1 MSYEGEAINTRIEGE
16 AITAENI
23 MDILGKIIRQNFLMT
38 TKGIVRAP
46 QVLGIMKKKDY
57 LKKILLSFDI
67 AIPLILVNYP

>member
-1 MSYEGEAINTRIEGE
+1 MNERSNSTDKVSFEGEAINTRIEGE

-46 QVLGIMKKKDY
+46 QVLGIMKKKR
-57 LKKILLSFDI
+57 LFKENIIEF
-67 AIPLILVNYP
+67 